1 MARIDSKVIFVTTS
15 PRTPAKM
22 IPEIDLLNI
31 HFSGQV
37 WNSESQAAFME
48 LLKEENF
55 FNGEGANDPAFS
67 ARDRINRA
75 PKALGF
81 VKLAPVISLTPAG
94 VALIS
99 AARKEEVFL
108 RQLIKFQVPSPYHKP
123 SANSAAFWGKPYLEL
138 FRLIRHFGSLKF
150 DELMIFGL
158 QLVDYRQFDEV
169 VSKID
174 AFRTAKAQNDGNYKQ
189 FRGEYLEAELKEI
202 YLDDIVAGRTKTRET
217 NDASV
222 AKFLRTKASNMRDY
236 ADACFRYLRATGMVN
251 ISHIGKSISIVPEK
265 LEEVDYFL
273 EHTDRDPVF
282 IDDEGR
288 YSAYLGNAHTPS
300 LLTDNRDMLEQ
311 KIRVEFPDVE
321 VAEITSLEQLKDIFA
336 SELESRKER
345 ILTEQVLAIKDYRL
359 FEEINTTFEQILD
372 GSLYDTPLM
381 LEWNTWR
388 AMTMLDG
395 GNIKANLKFDD
406 FGNPMSTAQGNM
418 ADIVC
423 DYDSFRLTVEVTMQS
438 GQRQYETEGEP
449 VSRHLA
455 KLKRETDK
463 TAYCL
468 FIAPTINEACI
479 AHFYALH
486 KMNISYY
493 GGTSTIVPL
502 PLNVFIKMVEDSHKV
517 DYIPEPRHVQR
528 FFERS
533 NELAIAANSEAEWY
547 QGITSEA
554 LNWLSSVNSNGAVS

>member
-1 MARIDSKVIFVTTS
+1 MARIGSKVIFVTTS
-15 PRTPAKM
+15 PRTPSKM
-22 IPEIDLLNI
+22 IPEIELLNA
-31 HFSGQV
+31 HFSGQK
-37 WNSESQAAFME
+37 WNADTQREFME

-81 VKLAPVISLTPAG
+81 VVLSPTITLTPAG
-94 VALIS
+94 EELVNS
-99 AARKEEVFL
+99 KRKDEIFL
-108 RQLIKFQVPSPYHKP
+108 RQLLKFQVPSPFHKP
-123 SANSAAFWGKPYLEL
+123 SENSAEFWVKPYLEL

-158 QLVDYRQFDEV
+158 QLVDYHQFENI
-169 VSKID
+169 VSKIND
-174 AFRTAKAQNDGNYKQ
+174 FRTVKAQNEGNYKK
-189 FRGEYLEAELKEI
+189 FRAEYLRSELHEI
-202 YLDDIVAGRTKTRET
+202 YSNDINSGNTKTRET
-217 NDASV
+217 NDNSV
-222 AKFLRTKASNMRDY
+222 SKFLKTKASNMRDY
-236 ADACFRYLRATGMVN
+236 ADACFRYLRATGLVN

-265 LEEVDYFL
+265 IAEVDYFL
-273 EHTDRDPVF
+273 EHTNREPQFVDNENQYV
-282 IDDEGR
+282 
-288 YSAYLGNAHTPS
+288 AYLGNAETPT
-300 LLTDNRDMLEQ
+300 LLTDNRELLLQ
-311 KIRVEFPDVE
+311 KISSEFPH
-321 VAEITSLEQLKDIFA
+321 ITVSETASLQQLKDIFA
-336 SELESRKER
+336 DELENRKEQ
-345 ILTEQVLAIKDYRL
+345 IITDQVMAIKDYRL
-359 FEEINTTFEQILD
+359 FDDINTTFEQLLD
-372 GSLYDTPLM
+372 NSLYDTPLM

-423 DYDSFRLTVEVTMQS
+423 DYDDFGLTVEVTMQS

-449 VSRHLA
+449 VTRHLA
-455 KLKRETDK
+455 KLKRETNK
-463 TAYCL
+463 PAYSL
-468 FIAPTINEACI
+468 FIAPKINEACI

-502 PLNVFIKMVEDSHKV
+502 PLNIFLKMVEDSHKASYV
-517 DYIPEPRHVQR
+517 PEPKHVQR

-533 NELAIAANSEAEWY
+533 NELANTTDNEIEWY
-547 QGITSEA
+547 NGITNEA
-554 LNWLSSVNSNGAVS
+554 LNWLTE